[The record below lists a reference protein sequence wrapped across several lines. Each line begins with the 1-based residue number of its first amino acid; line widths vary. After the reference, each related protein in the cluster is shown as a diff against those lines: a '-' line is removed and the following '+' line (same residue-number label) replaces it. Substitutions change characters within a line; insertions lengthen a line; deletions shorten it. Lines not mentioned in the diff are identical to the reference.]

1 MKNLKNSQ
9 DSYNL
14 LNSSRFDLAFKLLY
28 LDLYKKSP
36 DLAENIYKDHIRAFS
51 LGRFIEPG
59 NKKKVGIKKFLK
71 DFKNIYFSIKQNGFY
86 KNKPLPVSK
95 SGIIT
100 NGSHRL
106 ASSLHLSKKIFFKFS
121 KDLCPNYNFEFFIK
135 RKVNIDFIEIAAI
148 KFIQYCKHPYLAIVW
163 PSAKDKNVNIEEF
176 IPNIIYKKSFFLNVN
191 AAKIFLSEVYK
202 DAKWIGS
209 SSNNYN
215 GIDAKLLECFDKK
228 GPVTVYAF
236 HFDRIGGVKLLKD
249 NIRKLCGIGKSS
261 IHITDSKKES
271 FYLAKLC
278 FNNNSLHFLNN
289 LKINKD
295 FKVLDKILT
304 LKKFIKKKKISFDD
318 IVFTG
323 SFVMSLYGIRKFVDI
338 DYISENKVK
347 KEKNSKHINSHNS
360 EERFYS
366 KEINQLIY
374 NPVSYFNF
382 QDLKFL
388 SLQEIYKMKK
398 KRNYLKDKN
407 DYKMISSYLS
417 HDKRKLFYFTLLQ
430 NLYYLSI
437 KLRYDLIIILKLVK
451 LYNFCKKLIILLKK
465 ILRT

>member
-1 MKNLKNSQ
+1 MKRLKNSQ
-9 DSYNL
+9 DSHNL

-28 LDLYKKSP
+28 LDLYIKCP

-51 LGRFIEPG
+51 LGKFIEPG
-59 NKKKVGIKKFLK
+59 NKKKVGIKKFLE
-71 DFKNIYFSIKQNGFY
+71 DFQNIYFSIKQNGFC
-86 KNKPLPVSK
+86 KNKALPVSK
-95 SGIIT
+95 NGIII

-106 ASSLHLSKKIFFKFS
+106 ASSLHLSKKIFSKFS

-209 SSNNYN
+209 SLDNYR
-215 GIDAKLLECFDKK
+215 GIDAKLIECFDKK
-228 GPVTVYAF
+228 GPVIVYAF
-236 HFDRIGGVKLLKD
+236 HCNSIRAVKLLKD

-271 FYLAKLC
+271 LYLAKLC
-278 FNNNSLHFLNN
+278 FNNNGLHFLNN
-289 LKINKD
+289 LKTNKS
-295 FKVLDKILT
+295 FGVFDKILT
-304 LKKFIKKKKISFDD
+304 LKKFIKKKKISFED

-323 SFVMSLYGIRKFVDI
+323 SFVMSLYGIRKFADI
-338 DYISENKVK
+338 DYITKNNVK
-347 KEKNSKHINSHNS
+347 REKNFKDINSHNS

-366 KEINQLIY
+366 KKINQLIY
-374 NPVSYFNF
+374 NPDSYFNF

-407 DYKMISSYLS
+407 DYNMISSYLS
-417 HDKRKLFYFTLLQ
+417 HNKQKLFYFTLLQ
-430 NLYYLSI
+430 NVYYFGI
-437 KLRYDLIIILKLVK
+437 KLRYNLIIILKQLR
-451 LYNFCKKLIILLKK
+451 LYNFCKKLIISYNQIFRK
-465 ILRT
+465 